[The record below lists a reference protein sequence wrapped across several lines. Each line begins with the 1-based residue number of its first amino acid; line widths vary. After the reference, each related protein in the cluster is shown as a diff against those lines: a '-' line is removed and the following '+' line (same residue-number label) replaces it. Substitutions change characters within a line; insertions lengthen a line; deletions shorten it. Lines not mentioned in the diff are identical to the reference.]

1 MINKLKHI
9 ANTKEKKTVLS
20 NFFSLSALQ
29 IVTYLF
35 PLITLPYLIRVL
47 GVEKYGLV
55 MFAQSFVLFFNII
68 VDYGF
73 NLSATKEISINREN
87 KDIIDEVF
95 SSVIFI
101 KAILLLVSFVVL
113 TIVVLNYPKFTQN
126 KEVFFF
132 SFLWVVGQAL
142 FPIWYFQGIEK
153 MKYITIV
160 NVIAKSLFTISIFIF
175 IREKSDYILVPILNG
190 LGLVFSGLFSL
201 FFIFFHFKQRFY
213 FNKIKLFK
221 HLKAGFHVFVSSSAF
236 VLLVNSPLFFIGL
249 WLGDTMA
256 GIYSAFDKIV
266 NAGKNLFIVVAQVL
280 FPYMSRLYNENKV
293 KYKKVY
299 IKYLLAITFISI
311 IAIFLVYLLADWF
324 VPFYF
329 GEKFVSYSYIFHILF
344 LVMFIG
350 VISNVLGLNGLL
362 VMGKVKLL
370 SLSQLIPALI
380 FVVCAPWLLKY
391 NIGLNAFLALYVIS
405 FVGIVVVRSYSVF
418 NEFKKY
424 KEKNE

>member
-1 MINKLKHI
+1 MISKIKNI
-9 ANTKEKKTVLS
+9 ANTNEKKTILN
-20 NFFSLSALQ
+20 NFLSLSTLQ
-29 IVTYLF
+29 VVTYLL

-87 KDIIDEVF
+87 KKMVDEVF
-95 SSVIFI
+95 SSVMSI
-101 KAILLLVSFVVL
+101 KIILLLFSLVVL
-113 TIVVLNYPKFTQN
+113 CLIVLNYPKFTQN
-126 KEVFFF
+126 KEVFFA
-132 SFLWVVGQAL
+132 SFLWVIGQAL

-160 NVIAKSLFTISIFIF
+160 NVIAKSLFTITIFIF

-190 LGLVFSGLFSL
+190 LGLVFSGILSML
-201 FFIFFHFKQRFY
+201 FIFFHFKQQFY
-213 FNKIKLFK
+213 FNKINLLK
-221 HLKAGFHVFVSSSAF
+221 HLKAGFHVFVSSSAY

-280 FPYMSRLYNENKV
+280 FPYMSRLYSEDKV
-293 KYKKVY
+293 KYKKIYV
-299 IKYLLAITFISI
+299 KYLITVVVVSVG
-311 IAIFLVYLLADWF
+311 AIFLVYLLADWF

-329 GEKFVSYSYIFHILF
+329 GEKFVSYIYIFYILF
-344 LVMFIG
+344 SVMFIG

-362 VMGKVKLL
+362 VMGKTKVL

-380 FVVCAPWLLKY
+380 FITIAPWLLKY
-391 NIGLNAFLALYVIS
+391 NIGLNIFLGLYIIS
-405 FVGIVVVRSYSVF
+405 FIVIVMVRGHFVF
-418 NEFKKY
+418 KEFRKI
-424 KEKNE
+424 